1 MKIIYKTLSL
11 ILSALW
17 FWPAAVLAQDEFGL
31 YDAAWKALPTGVP
44 TPVAIIATVI
54 QIILSVIGVV
64 ALILILYAGWQ
75 WLTAAGNEE
84 KINQAKKVIAG
95 SVVGLALIFSSYIIA
110 NFIFT
115 NVAKSVGSVSSAC
128 NQAGQ
133 TCAYDSQCCT
143 DQSLVCDRVNKTC
156 QPPRTICA
164 NDGLACLTSCTPDK
178 NLGPLDCIAPLVC
191 CLP

>member
-84 KINQAKKVIAG
+84 LAEKGRKTLINAVIGIVVVVLSMAIVTIITNTLGSTEPLGSKNYIEKIV
-95 SVVGLALIFSSYIIA
+95 
-110 NFIFT
+110 
-115 NVAKSVGSVSSAC
+115 
-128 NQAGQ
+128 
-133 TCAYDSQCCT
+133 
-143 DQSLVCDRVNKTC
+143 
-156 QPPRTICA
+156 
-164 NDGLACLTSCTPDK
+164 
-178 NLGPLDCIAPLVC
+178 
-191 CLP
+191 